1 VQQTSLLVDAPEGGR
16 NNREAP
22 RASSN
27 VSLKWH
33 SAGLLGRHACT
44 NRPALILC
52 PAQLRFRPGTT
63 MSNNRLQAAKRLYA
77 SELPDAEEASERVF
91 RVAQHIMNLAVRQRQ
106 LREFLES
113 ELQVSLERRKV
124 KVPW

>member
-1 VQQTSLLVDAPEGGR
+1 
-16 NNREAP
+16 
-22 RASSN
+22 
-27 VSLKWH
+27 
-33 SAGLLGRHACT
+33 
-44 NRPALILC
+44 
-52 PAQLRFRPGTT
+52 
-63 MSNNRLQAAKRLYA
+63 MSNNRLHATKRLYA

-124 KVPW
+124 KVP